1 MDFHLSYLAYKIK
14 KMATLKSN
22 IMEASDVAL
31 LIHGGL
37 GRIRREAL
45 CTEVELNINWQLRM
59 L

>member
-1 MDFHLSYLAYKIK
+1 
-14 KMATLKSN
+14 MATLKSN